1 MPVTDLV
8 SFSVER
14 VEVLDPEGNV
24 DESLMPDLAA
34 DRVMEL
40 YHWMVLTRRFD
51 ERMLNLQ
58 RQGRLGTFARVTGQ
72 EAAHIGAAF
81 ALRDQDWM
89 VPSFRETGIFL
100 MRGMRM
106 EHYLQY
112 WGGDERGNVMPDGV
126 RMLPTAVPVGT
137 HMLHAVGLAWA
148 TRQRGEAAAV
158 LTSFGEGATSEGD
171 FGEAMN
177 FAGVFQAPVVF
188 LCQNNQWAIS
198 VPYRRQTAAC
208 TVAQKA
214 VGYGMP
220 GTQVDGNDVFAVY
233 RMVNE
238 ALDRARNGGG
248 PSLVEA
254 LTYRVTDHTTA
265 DDARRYRSEE
275 EVELWRRLDP
285 IDRLARYMKKQG
297 MFDDV
302 EEASVIA
309 AADRQVSEA
318 VAVFEAL
325 EPPTP
330 EEMFAHVYAE
340 ITPPLA
346 EQRAD
351 LLRRLEGK
359 R

>member
-1 MPVTDLV
+1 
-8 SFSVER
+8 
-14 VEVLDPEGNV
+14 
-24 DESLMPDLAA
+24 
-34 DRVMEL
+34 
-40 YHWMVLTRRFD
+40 
-51 ERMLNLQ
+51 
-58 RQGRLGTFARVTGQ
+58 
-72 EAAHIGAAF
+72 
-81 ALRDQDWM
+81 
-89 VPSFRETGIFL
+89 
-100 MRGMRM
+100 
-106 EHYLQY
+106 
-112 WGGDERGNVMPDGV
+112 
-126 RMLPTAVPVGT
+126 
-137 HMLHAVGLAWA
+137 
-148 TRQRGEAAAV
+148 
-158 LTSFGEGATSEGD
+158 
-171 FGEAMN
+171 
-177 FAGVFQAPVVF
+177 
-188 LCQNNQWAIS
+188 
-198 VPYRRQTAAC
+198 
-208 TVAQKA
+208 
-214 VGYGMP
+214 MP